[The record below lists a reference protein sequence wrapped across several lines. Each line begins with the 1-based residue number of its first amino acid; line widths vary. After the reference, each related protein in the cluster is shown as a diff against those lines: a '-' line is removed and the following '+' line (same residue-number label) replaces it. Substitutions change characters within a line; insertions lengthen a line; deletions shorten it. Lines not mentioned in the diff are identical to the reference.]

1 MRESRW
7 MRSSTR
13 RRKSNFVAS
22 ERERERE
29 SEKERERESLRGS
42 RSSAFPPRRR
52 GSEPGNPRPP
62 ATSTSTSAS
71 AAAARYTR
79 RRRRRPR
86 RRDAHRFEGP
96 RPVRGRSSDVTGAT
110 APRRDSPTPSP
121 LALSPRLTNK
131 FPSTSPRTTFYVS
144 FSLGKY
150 LGVEWIIIR
159 ITKRIIIVRSKLRWN
174 SVRASFIYFENI
186 SLDLR

>member
-22 ERERERE
+22 ERERERAR
-29 SEKERERESLRGS
+29 KREREREPAGLAEFRVSAATTWIRAWKSPSPRDVDVDVGVGSGGSLHSSSTSPPPASR
-42 RSSAFPPRRR
+42 RSSIRGAPPR
-52 GSEPGNPRPP
+52 PRTFQWRHWSHGTP
-62 ATSTSTSAS
+62 
-71 AAAARYTR
+71 TR
-79 RRRRRPR
+79 L
-86 RRDAHRFEGP
+86 AN
-96 RPVRGRSSDVTGAT
+96 
-110 APRRDSPTPSP
+110 PSP